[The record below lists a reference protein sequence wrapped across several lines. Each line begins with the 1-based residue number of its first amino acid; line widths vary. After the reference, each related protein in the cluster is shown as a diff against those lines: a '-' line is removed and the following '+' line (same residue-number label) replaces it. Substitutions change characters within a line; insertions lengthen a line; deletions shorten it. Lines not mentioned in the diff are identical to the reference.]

1 MSSNKK
7 RRELNR
13 SAEEY
18 NLAKVCSQLAAG
30 NHSMLNMVES
40 VLGQEVEKLRAE
52 NESLKQQVEQGKR
65 DAERYRQMKL
75 LHDDPDGVIGVCE
88 YEEGRDEWLFVT
100 QDLSKYI
107 DAAIA
112 APK

>member
-1 MSSNKK
+1 MSALKDLGK
-7 RRELNR
+7 R
-13 SAEEY
+13 
-18 NLAKVCSQLAAG
+18 LAALLEEDAW
-30 NHSMLNMVES
+30 NHIES
-40 VLGQEVEKLRAE
+40 FINDAEAE
-52 NESLKQQVEQGKR
+52 NEALKQQVEQGKR

-75 LHDDPDGVIGVCE
+75 LHDDPDGGIGVCE